1 MKYTTS
7 ITRTLVCVLCMFVC
21 CLAQA
26 DPIRLSKARQFAQSY
41 MAVGETPVLVQT
53 KDFSPTGKR
62 YVGGDLQQSIYIF
75 SRGTDKGFVVVA
87 GNDRLPQII
96 GFAEQGN
103 FDYDDMPPALNDM
116 LRFYALAADSLNVLQ
131 ANSNISQA
139 NNPSS
144 VLPLEGVR
152 GGLQSPLYAAG
163 TRNIAPLMTSH
174 WHQSW
179 PYNNRCP
186 KITSN
191 GNLAITGCVATA
203 ASQILYY
210 WRRDLD
216 DRTKY
221 NTPTY
226 GYGDAPVLAENMIP
240 SGTPLKWDL
249 MQDQYGKGETAEMQD
264 AVAVLMATVGMS
276 SWLTYGSSTGGQ
288 ITDASNVMMNQFG
301 MKGNVVHWKSSYSQ
315 SSWEKMI
322 VDDLEAGYPILY
334 AGQHPDQ
341 GGHAVVID
349 GYRVNDNL
357 FHFNFGWGGQG
368 DGYYTVNDETGMNGF
383 TGYQG
388 MAHKA
393 HSARNRIEAE
403 LLEAPE
409 TMLCR
414 TNNQLRVRIT
424 NRGTLPMSGIYVY
437 CSTGKTPA
445 GTAVSD
451 KETIIG
457 RDETVELTFQLRPA
471 ATNTYNIF
479 VTDENKNILAE
490 KPAVPTVNTV
500 AKLSMTRVLC
510 DDGVLTEKQ
519 TLEGEEQ
526 TVHLISNTKKVN
538 LGFRLRNA
546 EDATSCRPTFSAHYA
561 KYDAANGTF
570 GSDTKKSKNDVV
582 LEPGTEEDVLFN
594 FTALTDD
601 VVYRVKLNLTAEGYG
616 ADDRIDPLGQ
626 DTVLYFRLIGPDLTA
641 ERGADDDITNPNST
655 ELKLKGRYNSI
666 QMEAIAAATDV
677 VRYDM
682 TEVIGLPSNL
692 SAANPNALFY
702 ATAEQ
707 NVAGRNIVVDN
718 VVETLDLTPGYNF
731 IPRGEMTAMTA
742 NFHLQEGVG
751 EYGTVYLPFTCDVPT
766 GMFARSIHAVNLST
780 LKDVDSC
787 NVELSGAVPYMIM
800 TDKPRTLSAKNV
812 AVSTTVSEEQASV
825 PFHGTFVNT
834 VGTSTNYVLDHADKQ
849 YFESA
854 RNKQIPAFTAYIEH
868 DQHVNSISSQYR
880 QKDNKS
886 KELAALLVSALA
898 LEKSLPAAVYQQYA
912 DQLTSAIYAGEVAL
926 TTQPVL
932 EQLTY
937 VTAQLSELVSMLEK
951 KVVVVSPY
959 GYIDCTNLITNP
971 SFETGTAAGWTRH
984 NSQGRTTTTDA
995 KVVDVTSSFANYMVG
1010 ADGKNIMSLK
1020 KNARVF
1026 QTLEDVPNGT
1036 YDLLVSVAA
1045 DETEQLSIFLNA
1057 DTISVDAHPFGAT
1070 YMTEIKLTDIK
1081 VTDHTITFGAIS
1093 NANWAKVDHF
1103 RLHRTSTD
1111 EDETAIDDVIA
1122 QDGLVTTLPA
1132 SRRGIYDLTGRR
1144 LSTTGSGLSTTGRGI
1159 YIINGKKVIK

>member
-1 MKYTTS
+1 MCALCL
-7 ITRTLVCVLCMFVC
+7 LVCS
-21 CLAQA
+21 LAMA
-26 DPIRLSKARQFAQSY
+26 NPIRLSTARQLAQRY
-41 MAVGETPVLVQT
+41 MTLGQAPALVNFKGE
-53 KDFSPTGKR
+53 S
-62 YVGGDLQQSIYIF
+62 YVGKHLANGDLQQNIYVF
-75 SRGTDKGFVVVA
+75 TRGFNKGFVIVS
-87 GNDRLPQII
+87 GNDELPEII
-96 GFAEQGN
+96 GVTEQGDCN
-103 FDYDDMPPALNDM
+103 YDEMPPALQDI
-116 LRFYALAADSLNVLQ
+116 LDFYALAADSLNSIQEAQLAKYGSYRPVS
-131 ANSNISQA
+131 AA
-139 NNPSS
+139 PKA
-144 VLPLEGVR
+144 PR
-152 GGLQSPLYAAG
+152 FAAG

-191 GNLAITGCVATA
+191 GNLAVTGCVATA

-249 MQDQYGKGETAEMQD
+249 MQDSYGKGETAEMQD

-315 SSWEKMI
+315 ANWEKMI

-334 AGQHPDQ
+334 CGQHPDQ
-341 GGHAVVID
+341 GGHAVVVD
-349 GYRVNDNL
+349 GYRVSDNL

-451 KETIIG
+451 KETVIG

-471 ATNTYNIF
+471 ATNTYNIY

-490 KPAVPTVNTV
+490 KPSVPTVNTV

-519 TLEGEEQ
+519 TLEGEEK
-526 TVHLISNTKKVN
+526 TVHLISNSKKVS

-561 KYDAANGTF
+561 KYDVANGTF

-582 LEPGTEEDVLFN
+582 FMPGSEEDVLFN

-616 ADDRIDPLGQ
+616 TDDRIDPLGQ
-626 DTVLYFRLIGPDLTA
+626 DTVLYFRLVGANLTA
-641 ERGADDDITNPNST
+641 EPVGDGT
-655 ELKLKGRYNSI
+655 ELKLKGRYNSM
-666 QMEAIAAATDV
+666 QMEAFTADEKV

-682 TEVIGLPSNL
+682 TEVAGLPSNL
-692 SAANPNALFY
+692 AAANPNALFY
-702 ATAEQ
+702 AKAEQ

-718 VVETLDLTPGYNF
+718 VIETLDLTPGF
-731 IPRGEMTAMTA
+731 DFVPTSEMHAMNA
-742 NFHLQEGVG
+742 NYHVQGGVG
-751 EYGTVYLPFTCDVPT
+751 EYSTVYLPFTSNVPT
-766 GMFARSIHAVNLST
+766 GMFARGIHNVNLTT
-780 LKDVDSC
+780 LKEVDSC
-787 NVELSGAVPYMIM
+787 CVEMSGVVPYMIM

-812 AVSTTVSEEQASV
+812 TVSTTVSEEQSSA
-825 PFHGTFVNT
+825 PFRGTFVNLI
-834 VGTSTNYVLDHADKQ
+834 GTSTNYMLDHADKQ

-854 RNKQIPAFTAYIEH
+854 RNKVIPALTAYIEH

-886 KELAALLVSALA
+886 KELAGLLVAALA
-898 LEKSLPAAVYQQYA
+898 LEKDLPAAVYQQNA
-912 DQLTSAIYAGEVAL
+912 EQLTAAINAGEVAL

-932 EQLTY
+932 EELTA
-937 VTAQLSELVSMLEK
+937 VTDQLSELVTMLQK

-971 SFETGTAAGWTRH
+971 SFETGTASGWTRH
-984 NSQGRTTTTDA
+984 NSLGKSTSTDA
-995 KVVDVTSSFANYMVG
+995 KAVNITSSFDNKMVG
-1010 ADGKNIMSLK
+1010 ADGNIVMTMK
-1020 KNARVF
+1020 KSARVF
-1026 QTLEDVPNGT
+1026 QTLEGVVNGT
-1036 YDLLVSVAA
+1036 YDLLVKVSAA
-1045 DETEQLSIFLNA
+1045 ETDKVSIFLNG
-1057 DTISVDAHPFGAT
+1057 DTLTVDAHPFGAT
-1070 YMTEIKLTDIK
+1070 YMTEVKLEGVE
-1081 VTDHTITFGAIS
+1081 VTDGTIVLGAIS
-1093 NANWAKVDHF
+1093 NENAAKVDDF
-1103 RLHRTSTD
+1103 RLHRTATAEEETSID
-1111 EDETAIDDVIA
+1111 EVLQSECNAGVSSK
-1122 QDGLVTTLPA
+1122 L
-1132 SRRGIYDLTGRR
+1132 RYGIYDMTGRR
-1144 LSTTGSGLSTTGRGI
+1144 VSKPGNGI
-1159 YIINGKKVIK
+1159 YIINGRKVVM